1 MALAIN
7 QKANAHDFTYT
18 YNGQTLYYN
27 ISGSEAI
34 VTYPSDQWLQTSRPA
49 GALVIPST
57 VVHESIVYNVT
68 AIQGYALS
76 HCTELSSVVIPG
88 SIQSIGHGAFMY
100 CTGLTSV
107 SLSYGINNIGA
118 YAFSGCTSL
127 SSISIPGSVGLIEE
141 CAFLSCSGLTS
152 ITIADGVDSIASG
165 AFAGCGVTSIEIP
178 YSVKFVFGANEEGGA
193 FSGCSNLISAII
205 RCHNTG
211 NGTFSSCSSL
221 NSVILGDSVVVIG
234 QHSFDGCTSLSN
246 ITLPTSIDS
255 ICYYSFS
262 SCNFTSIAIPASVS
276 YMGDLGYMADYSTVD
291 TVYMLGSVPPDVDP
305 SMNMYNILTF
315 VPCNSGLAYC
325 ESEFWRYNKII
336 DTCATLTVINNGGGS
351 ILGFD
356 DIDYTE
362 FEIEDTMVIQ
372 QTGQTGSYY
381 LSFYSVTDPDIAMES
396 QLQPKQL
403 THLYIDGVDCIEGG
417 NPMLSI
423 YVYDTAYSLI
433 LYQIETSIRY
443 SQIIEAVFEDL
454 EMFTV
459 TVSTSDSTLGT
470 VFGDGRYF
478 PNSEI
483 TISAFAHV
491 GTVFNG
497 WSNGSMENPLTLT
510 VTSDTTLIA
519 LFSSA
524 SASVTDTLWM
534 HDTTTVVDTVT
545 LTEYVPVHDT
555 TYINVHDTSYIIL
568 TDTLTVTL
576 YDTIINTVFDTID
589 NYIYDTTLVTDTLW
603 LTQYDTIW
611 LYDTIV
617 VHDTIYIT
625 QEGIEGAETANAKI
639 YQRDGHVVVEGVE
652 LQTVALYDAVGRVMA
667 VKRNEGDA
675 IRFDVPASG
684 TYLVQVGNAP
694 ARRIVVVK

>member
-1 MALAIN
+1 MLMALAIN

-68 AIQGYALS
+68 AIQERAFD
-76 HCTELSSVVIPG
+76 HCANLNSVVIPG
-88 SIQSIGHGAFMY
+88 SIQSIGYGAFMY

-211 NGTFSSCSSL
+211 NGTFSNCSSL

-246 ITLPTSIDS
+246 ITLPSSIDS
-255 ICYYSFS
+255 ICNYSFS

-276 YMGDLGYMADYSTVD
+276 YMNDLGYMADNSPVD
-291 TVYMLGSVPPDVDP
+291 TIYMLGSVPPDGNP
-305 SMNMYNILTF
+305 TTMYNIPTF

-325 ESEFWRYNKII
+325 ESEFWRYNNII

-351 ILGFD
+351 VLEY
-356 DIDYTE
+356 DIINYTE
-362 FEIEDTMVIQ
+362 FEIEDTMVFN
-372 QTGQTGSYY
+372 TPGSKYY
-381 LSFYSVTDPDIAMES
+381 IVFYSVTDPDMAMEN

-433 LYQIETSIRY
+433 VYQIETSIRY

-510 VTSDTTLIA
+510 VSSDTTLIA

-524 SASVTDTLWM
+524 SAAITDTLWM

-555 TYINVHDTSYIIL
+555 TYINVHDTSYIVL

-576 YDTIINTVFDTID
+576 
-589 NYIYDTTLVTDTLW
+589 
-603 LTQYDTIW
+603 YDTIW

-625 QEGIEGAETANAKI
+625 QEGIEGAETTNAKI

-652 LQTVALYDAVGRVMA
+652 LQTVVLYDAVGRVMA

-684 TYLVQVGNAP
+684 TYLVKVGSAP